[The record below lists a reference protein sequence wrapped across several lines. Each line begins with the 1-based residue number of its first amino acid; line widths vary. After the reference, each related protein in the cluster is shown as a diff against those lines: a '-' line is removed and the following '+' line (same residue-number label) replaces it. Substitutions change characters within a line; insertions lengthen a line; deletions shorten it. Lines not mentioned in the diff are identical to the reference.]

1 MSLLL
6 LRRIENRHILW
17 TALSMVAIGLIM
29 PGGFGVKPPQ
39 WFHDRPSQDVASALL
54 AEPNTANT
62 ATSVAT
68 PGVATRADYDLAA
81 GRTTPQAPEPA
92 QTSSSQTSSSQTSSS
107 QTSSSQTNLVTVP
120 LKFAR
125 YIPPKHFELTG
136 DTQKQSFIKLVL
148 PLILAVN
155 DELLRRRKAVEA
167 ALKDNDRNMLD
178 QWAAL
183 YRIDP
188 ENFSD
193 IELAERLLRRV
204 DTIPVAL
211 ALAQAAVESGWGTS
225 RFAQQG
231 NALFGQ
237 WAWTESAGM
246 RPLAASNERAVVRSF
261 GSLLESVRA
270 YMHNL
275 NTHQNYKR
283 FRDARYRLKP
293 QAEEAKASRL
303 AAYLDSYAEIGQ
315 AYVEK
320 LLAVMSSNN
329 FDQYA
334 EAKLG

>member
-1 MSLLL
+1 
-6 LRRIENRHILW
+6 
-17 TALSMVAIGLIM
+17 MVAIGLIV

-39 WFHDRPSQDVASALL
+39 WFHDRPPQDVASVSSVEADR
-54 AEPNTANT
+54 ANT
-62 ATSVAT
+62 STSVAT
-68 PGVATRADYDLAA
+68 PGVAPKAEDDLAA
-81 GRTTPQAPEPA
+81 DRTKNQAPEPA
-92 QTSSSQTSSSQTSSS
+92 QTSTGQPNSGQV
-107 QTSSSQTNLVTVP
+107 NLVTVP

-125 YIPPKHFELTG
+125 HIPAKHFELTG
-136 DTQKQSFIKLVL
+136 DAQKQSFIKLVL
-148 PLILAVN
+148 PLILAAN
-155 DELLRRRKAVEA
+155 DELLQRREAVKASVQA
-167 ALKDNDRNMLD
+167 NDRNTLD
-178 QWAAL
+178 QWAVL
-183 YRIDP
+183 YRIDS
-188 ENFSD
+188 ENFD
-193 IELAERLLRRV
+193 DFELAERLLRRV

-293 QAEEAKASRL
+293 QTEAVKASRL
-303 AAYLDSYAEIGQ
+303 ATYLDSYAEIGQ
-315 AYVEK
+315 AYVKK

>member
-1 MSLLL
+1 
-6 LRRIENRHILW
+6 
-17 TALSMVAIGLIM
+17 MVAIGLIV

-39 WFHDRPSQDVASALL
+39 WFHDRSPQDVASVSSVEADR
-54 AEPNTANT
+54 ANT
-62 ATSVAT
+62 STSVAT
-68 PGVATRADYDLAA
+68 PGVAPKAEDDLAA
-81 GRTTPQAPEPA
+81 DRTTKQAPEPA
-92 QTSSSQTSSSQTSSS
+92 QTSTGQPNSGQA
-107 QTSSSQTNLVTVP
+107 NLVTVP

-125 YIPPKHFELTG
+125 HIPAKHFELTG
-136 DTQKQSFIKLVL
+136 DAQKQSFIKLVL
-148 PLILAVN
+148 PLILAAN
-155 DELLRRRKAVEA
+155 DELLQRREAVKASVQA
-167 ALKDNDRNMLD
+167 NDRNKLD
-178 QWAAL
+178 QWAVL
-183 YRIDP
+183 YRIDS
-188 ENFSD
+188 ENFD
-193 IELAERLLRRV
+193 DFELAERLLRRV

-293 QAEEAKASRL
+293 QTEAVKASRL
-303 AAYLDSYAEIGQ
+303 ATYLDSYAEIGQ
-315 AYVEK
+315 AYVKK

>member
-1 MSLLL
+1 
-6 LRRIENRHILW
+6 
-17 TALSMVAIGLIM
+17 MVAIGLIV

-39 WFHDRPSQDVASALL
+39 WFHDRSPQDVASVSSVEADR
-54 AEPNTANT
+54 ANT
-62 ATSVAT
+62 STSVAT
-68 PGVATRADYDLAA
+68 PGVAPKAEDDLAA
-81 GRTTPQAPEPA
+81 DRTKNQAPEPA
-92 QTSSSQTSSSQTSSS
+92 QTSTGQPSTGQA
-107 QTSSSQTNLVTVP
+107 NLVTVP

-125 YIPPKHFELTG
+125 HIPAKHFELTG
-136 DTQKQSFIKLVL
+136 DAQKQSFIKLVL
-148 PLILAVN
+148 PLILAAN
-155 DELLRRRKAVEA
+155 DELLQRREAVKASVQA
-167 ALKDNDRNMLD
+167 NDRNKLD
-178 QWAAL
+178 QWAVL
-183 YRIDP
+183 YRIDS
-188 ENFSD
+188 ENFD
-193 IELAERLLRRV
+193 DFELAERLLRRV

-293 QAEEAKASRL
+293 QTEAVKASRL
-303 AAYLDSYAEIGQ
+303 AIYLDSYAEIGQ
-315 AYVEK
+315 AYVKK

>member
-1 MSLLL
+1 LSMLL

-17 TALSMVAIGLIM
+17 TALSMVAIGLIV

-39 WFHDRPSQDVASALL
+39 WFHDRPPQDVASVSSVEADR
-54 AEPNTANT
+54 ANT
-62 ATSVAT
+62 STSVAT
-68 PGVATRADYDLAA
+68 PGVAPKAEDDLAA
-81 GRTTPQAPEPA
+81 DRTTKQEPEPA
-92 QTSSSQTSSSQTSSS
+92 QTSTGQV
-107 QTSSSQTNLVTVP
+107 NLVTIP

-125 YIPPKHFELTG
+125 HIPAKHFELTG
-136 DTQKQSFIKLVL
+136 DAQKQSFIKLVL
-148 PLILAVN
+148 PLILAAN
-155 DELLRRRKAVEA
+155 DELLQRREAVKASVQA
-167 ALKDNDRNMLD
+167 NDRNKLD
-178 QWAAL
+178 QWAVL
-183 YRIDP
+183 YRIDS
-188 ENFSD
+188 EHFD
-193 IELAERLLRRV
+193 DFELAERLLRRV

-293 QAEEAKASRL
+293 QTEAVKASRL
-303 AAYLDSYAEIGQ
+303 ATYLDSYAEIGQ
-315 AYVEK
+315 AYVKK

>member
-1 MSLLL
+1 
-6 LRRIENRHILW
+6 
-17 TALSMVAIGLIM
+17 MVAIGLIV

-39 WFHDRPSQDVASALL
+39 WFHDRPLQDVASVSL
-54 AEPNTANT
+54 AKPDTANT
-62 ATSVAT
+62 LVAVAT
-68 PGVATRADYDLAA
+68 PGLTTKADNDLAA
-81 GRTTPQAPEPA
+81 GRETQQAPKP
-92 QTSSSQTSSSQTSSS
+92 SQTSSSQPSSS
-107 QTSSSQTNLVTVP
+107 QPSSRQPSSRQTNLVTVP

-125 YIPPKHFELTG
+125 HIPANHFELTG

-155 DELLRRRKAVEA
+155 DELLRRRIAVEA
-167 ALKDNDRNMLD
+167 AVDANDRNILD
-178 QWAAL
+178 QWAML

-188 ENFSD
+188 ENFGD

-211 ALAQAAVESGWGTS
+211 ALAQAAIESGWGTS
-225 RFAQQG
+225 RFAKQG

-283 FRDARYRLKP
+283 FRDARYRLRP

-315 AYVEK
+315 AYVKK